1 MGSAEAAAT
10 DTAYESS
17 FSNLSRVDCVMITL
31 PFDFDTTDAWRIIVR
46 LVLGLL
52 TLLVLLVF
60 GAVIAHQLAAAA
72 QLSLTLAVLG
82 FICRRARAVP
92 MGALG
97 TITNSEV
104 VARPVSVFGMALR
117 VPNGRFPVERF
128 HQIRVEQR
136 LRSTGTQGLRAIGR
150 VFLVGDGTVPD
161 IEVVSTDRDAAL
173 AAARELSGLLHVEC
187 VTTGAPR
194 VLRLRLP

>member
-1 MGSAEAAAT
+1 MTGSGARFTSTSQAAAMAMEIAHETSCGARSSSHIACAGLNRIAVIVVDSCQVHVRQSKQQDRRRRTRKEPGLWVGSAEAAAT

-17 FSNLSRVDCVMITL
+17 FSNLSRVNCVMITL

-97 TITNSEV
+97 TIT
-104 VARPVSVFGMALR
+104 
-117 VPNGRFPVERF
+117 
-128 HQIRVEQR
+128 
-136 LRSTGTQGLRAIGR
+136 
-150 VFLVGDGTVPD
+150 
-161 IEVVSTDRDAAL
+161 
-173 AAARELSGLLHVEC
+173 
-187 VTTGAPR
+187 
-194 VLRLRLP
+194 